1 MKIRHK
7 ENRSKPWELDCGVV
21 RLEVGKRRV
30 LRYFST
36 KAEAVSAMNAMR
48 AGRLEH
54 GRAGDVSVREL
65 AEVALLK
72 ARLAKVGAGFSQAVE
87 FFLSHAKVVREVV
100 TLGEWVERALEAKRV
115 SGARESY
122 LGALRVVWRGFAR
135 GRESVKLVDVV
146 RVDLETWLAGGGW
159 ARRTQAS
166 KLGDLRV
173 LFAMAEKA
181 EVIAMDPTKG
191 VEVRVLRD
199 ETEVTCMTTV
209 QARRLLDVMRDHAP
223 DFLAYVALGVF
234 AGLRTVEI
242 EKLSAGDIQLD
253 DGILVVSGASAK
265 TRARRVV
272 RLSEN
277 AVAWLRV
284 WMKGGH
290 ASVLPFSW
298 ERRWAAL
305 REMAGWKLP
314 WPKNVMRH
322 TAASMHFAMH
332 GDEAALKTM
341 LGHHAS
347 EDTLHRHYRAVKM
360 LDGRIITAKIAAE
373 FWGILPG
380 RCA

>member
-7 ENRSKPWELDCGVV
+7 ENRSKPWELDCGIVV
-21 RLEVGKRRV
+21 LEDGRKRV
-30 LRYFST
+30 LRYFAT
-36 KAEAVSAMNAMR
+36 KGEAVTAMGAMR

-54 GRAGDVSVREL
+54 GRAGDVSAREL

-72 ARLAKVGAGFSQAVE
+72 SRLAKVGAGFSQAVE

-100 TLGEWVERALEAKRV
+100 TLGEWVERALEIKRAC
-115 SGARESY
+115 GARESY

-135 GRESVKLVDVV
+135 GREAVKLGDVA
-146 RVDLETWLAGGGW
+146 RVDLQSWLAGGGW

-166 KLGDLRV
+166 KLGDLRA
-173 LFAMAEKA
+173 LFSMAENA
-181 EVIAMDPTKG
+181 DLISVNVTKG

-199 ETEVTCMTTV
+199 ETEVSCMTPV
-209 QARRLLDVMRDHAP
+209 QARGLMEVMRDHAP
-223 DFLAYVALGVF
+223 DFLAYVALGLF

-242 EKLSAGDIQLD
+242 EKLGAGDIQLD
-253 DGILVVSGASAK
+253 DGIVVVSGASAK

-284 WMKGGH
+284 WMKGGRG
-290 ASVLPFSW
+290 AVLPFSW

-322 TAASMHFAMH
+322 TAASMHFAAH

-360 LDGRIITAKIAAE
+360 LDGRIITAKIAGE
-373 FWGILPG
+373 FWGIAP
-380 RCA
+380 R

>member
-7 ENRSKPWELDCGVV
+7 ENRSKQWELDCGIVV
-21 RLEVGKRRV
+21 LEDGRKRV
-30 LRYFST
+30 LRYFAT
-36 KAEAVSAMNAMR
+36 KGEAVSAMAAMR

-54 GRAGDVSVREL
+54 GRAGDVSAREL

-72 ARLAKVGAGFSQAVE
+72 SRLAKVGAGFSQAVE
-87 FFLSHAKVVREVV
+87 FFLSHAKLVREVV
-100 TLGEWVERALEAKRV
+100 TLGEWVERALEMKRA

-135 GRESVKLVDVV
+135 GREAVKLGDVA
-146 RVDLETWLAGGGW
+146 RVDLESWLAGGGW

-166 KLGDLRV
+166 KLGDLRA
-173 LFAMAEKA
+173 LFSMAENA
-181 EVIAMDPTKG
+181 DLISVNVTKG

-199 ETEVTCMTTV
+199 ETEVSCMTPV
-209 QARRLLDVMRDHAP
+209 QARGLMEVMRNHAP
-223 DFLAYVALGVF
+223 DFLAYVALGLF

-242 EKLSAGDIQLD
+242 EKLGAGDIQLD
-253 DGILVVSGASAK
+253 DGIVVVSGASAK

-284 WMKGGH
+284 WMKGGCG
-290 ASVLPFSW
+290 AVLPFSW

-322 TAASMHFAMH
+322 TAASMHFAAH

-360 LDGRIITAKIAAE
+360 LDGRIITAKIAGE
-373 FWGILPG
+373 FWGIAP
-380 RCA
+380 R